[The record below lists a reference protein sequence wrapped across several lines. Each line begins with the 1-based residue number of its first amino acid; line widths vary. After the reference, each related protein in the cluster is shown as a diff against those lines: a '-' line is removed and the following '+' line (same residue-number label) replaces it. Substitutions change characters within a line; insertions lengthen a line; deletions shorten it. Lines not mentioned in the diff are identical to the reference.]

1 MKKVFEMGDLSSV
14 KVSKA
19 DCLLNGR
26 QAFKVVVE
34 SSDDTGE
41 VEYETLVAAK
51 TYREAAE
58 IGFEN
63 YLNY

>member
-26 QAFKVVVE
+26 QAFKVVVG
-34 SSDDTGE
+34 DDTGE